1 MDMWTITIIGVGT
14 VFISLIVL
22 ALILSQ
28 FHRLFGPKPAAARPT
43 VAPAVAATPAAP
55 AIAKAGPDGAV
66 IAAIAAAIAAATGR
80 PLSSFRIASVEAAG
94 GFNTPVWGRVERLS
108 RAQGGR

>member
-28 FHRLFGPKPAAARPT
+28 FHRLFGPKP
-43 VAPAVAATPAAP
+43 VAAKPSAAPTAAQAAP

-80 PLSSFRIASVEAAG
+80 PLASFRIASVEASG
-94 GFNTPVWGRVERLS
+94 GFNTPAWGRVERLS

>member
-14 VFISLIVL
+14 VFVALIAL

-28 FHRLFGPKPAAARPT
+28 FQRLFGPKAAAGGPT
-43 VAPAVAATPAAP
+43 VAPAVAPAPAAP
-55 AIAKAGPDGAV
+55 AAAKAGADGAV

-80 PLSSFRIASVEAAG
+80 PISSFRIASVEASG
-94 GFNTPVWGRVERLS
+94 GFNTPAWGRVERLS
-108 RAQGGR
+108 RAPGGR

>member
-14 VFISLIVL
+14 VFIALIVL

-28 FHRLFGPKPAAARPT
+28 FHRLFGPKPAAAKPSAAQA
-43 VAPAVAATPAAP
+43 APAV
-55 AIAKAGPDGAV
+55 AKAGPDGAV

-80 PLSSFRIASVEAAG
+80 PLSSFRIASVEASG
-94 GFNTPVWGRVERLS
+94 GFNTPAWGRVERLN
-108 RAQGGR
+108 RAPGGR